1 MGQIDS
7 ISEGQRSLG
16 AVSYIG
22 GSSLLGG
29 YGVGCRSRGGT
40 RVQPYTS
47 AVIAGPLCWEPCA
60 SLTYPD

>member
-1 MGQIDS
+1 MSRVMAMGQIDS

-29 YGVGCRSRGGT
+29 YGVGCRSRGGD
-40 RVQPYTS
+40 QS
-47 AVIAGPLCWEPCA
+47 AAVH
-60 SLTYPD
+60 